1 MKKPLSLWVF
11 KISKVK
17 YQLVLDEM
25 SSPPNCDFCRFS
37 ASSGV
42 DASLT
47 TFPHPR
53 MWASWGRQ
61 DLAGVE
67 EAGVMEV
74 LFLGRELE
82 PWPPELAWKM
92 RPTSTPQQKSHMFC
106 PFSFGDVSW
115 GLCHA
120 VVISLCQHGSSLL
133 LDATEA
139 QAHCCCGFVCI
150 LHSHLLLYHPSFRF

>member
-61 DLAGVE
+61 DLDGVE
-67 EAGVMEV
+67 EAGVMVV

-82 PWPPELAWKM
+82 LWPPKHARKTC
-92 RPTSTPQQKSHMFC
+92 PTSSPQQKAPHVLPIFI
-106 PFSFGDVSW
+106 W
-115 GLCHA
+115 
-120 VVISLCQHGSSLL
+120 
-133 LDATEA
+133 
-139 QAHCCCGFVCI
+139 
-150 LHSHLLLYHPSFRF
+150 

>member
-1 MKKPLSLWVF
+1 MKKPLFLWVF
-11 KISKVK
+11 KIFKVK

-25 SSPPNCDFCRFS
+25 SYPPNCDFCRFF

-42 DASLT
+42 DASLS

-67 EAGVMEV
+67 EAGVMVV

-82 PWPPELAWKM
+82 LWQPEHAWKM
-92 RPTSTPQQKSHMFC
+92 HPISVPQRKAPHVLPIFI
-106 PFSFGDVSW
+106 W
-115 GLCHA
+115 
-120 VVISLCQHGSSLL
+120 
-133 LDATEA
+133 
-139 QAHCCCGFVCI
+139 
-150 LHSHLLLYHPSFRF
+150 

>member
-1 MKKPLSLWVF
+1 MKKPLFLWVF
-11 KISKVK
+11 KIFKVK

-25 SSPPNCDFCRFS
+25 SYPPNCDFCRFF

-42 DASLT
+42 DASLS

-67 EAGVMEV
+67 EAGVMVV

-82 PWPPELAWKM
+82 LWQPEHAWKC
-92 RPTSTPQQKSHMFC
+92 TPFPSHSGKPHMFC
-106 PFSFGDVSW
+106 PFSFGDASW
-115 GLCHA
+115 RLCHA
-120 VVISLCQHGSSLL
+120 VVISLCQHGSSTL
-133 LDATEA
+133 LDATKA

-150 LHSHLLLYHPSFRF
+150 LHSHLLPLPSKP